1 MFRCNMLICRTLIF
15 FTFISCC
22 SCTKKA
28 NDEEVTI
35 EEFGEKVK
43 LNDSVL
49 AYMPQGKYS
58 LGKEGRLSK
67 VDVFLYHDVNNN
79 GTWQMFGGPFPCVV
93 TESTWRYSKG
103 VIPNCALGRRYRSEV
118 KLYYTNTRKTKE
130 FLIATATREFTY

>member
-1 MFRCNMLICRTLIF
+1 MFRCNMSICRTLIF

-58 LGKEGRLSK
+58 LGKEGRLS
-67 VDVFLYHDVNNN
+67 
-79 GTWQMFGGPFPCVV
+79 
-93 TESTWRYSKG
+93 
-103 VIPNCALGRRYRSEV
+103 
-118 KLYYTNTRKTKE
+118 
-130 FLIATATREFTY
+130 